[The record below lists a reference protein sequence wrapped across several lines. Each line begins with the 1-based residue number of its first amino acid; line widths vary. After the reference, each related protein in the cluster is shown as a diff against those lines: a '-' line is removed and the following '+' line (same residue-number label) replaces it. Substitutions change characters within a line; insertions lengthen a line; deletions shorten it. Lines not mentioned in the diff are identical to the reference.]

1 KPFRRAEELEQKRQK
16 LREIQRSIEEL
27 YDQKP
32 WRDVRKLASRLETL
46 KPVMTFV
53 QGCAY
58 DIAEIRQSM
67 ADVAPNKAAFD
78 RWLLALP
85 NPGIVQLNDHDDIA
99 RRGNPE
105 VYVHDHKTG
114 RYYSDLMMKQGWE
127 PKAANV
133 PPITAFIEAEAQTEG
148 HINGYDL
155 EEVVML
161 EMAKSADLAQQDYGE
176 LYAEQQAHAEGGASA
191 SIGERLKIDGI
202 SLEARKH
209 AEDLVSHWTDFAN
222 DRTDFQT
229 LAENSHVEYV
239 RDPQNAR
246 AGIIYMNSH
255 ARRFYEL
262 ILSEENE
269 KDVSF
274 EVLATPGHNLVEH
287 QKLLD
292 KYMVT
297 YTANPD
303 AVRAMNAIKEAISLA
318 QADGVDGAVFFDV
331 HLPGEYWEQASAHE
345 GFHVWQYGAPELSD
359 GWVERQPGYDQ
370 IRAELLARN
379 YEDDPA
385 ALAREWAAYAVMDD
399 LERFGFTRDE
409 GARFLHAYFS
419 EIINQGGIDALDR
432 VGNVSP
438 RAQSIIETKRWRHAR
453 NQSQS
458 QQQARTEAGG
468 PGASPGPETSEI
480 TTGRGPAGDRI
491 SLQGRSGNGRER
503 AGRATDGAE
512 VGRDQLAG
520 STEALKPDCY
530 YEAQGF
536 IPINPASG
544 LHLDSRLAE
553 QGFSNE
559 NTIQRRDATTEAL
572 MTALQTISNIEAP
585 DPSGRRSL
593 KELSATVGRI
603 ALAALAHA
611 GGAEAI
617 QDKEVGAA
625 LGQIAGIMA
634 SDQQG
639 RLLSLQ
645 ERIDDAVKIARA
657 TIIAN
662 RGDTF
667 DCLALEP
674 VSETLC
680 CR

>member
-1 KPFRRAEELEQKRQK
+1 
-16 LREIQRSIEEL
+16 
-27 YDQKP
+27 
-32 WRDVRKLASRLETL
+32 
-46 KPVMTFV
+46 
-53 QGCAY
+53 
-58 DIAEIRQSM
+58 
-67 ADVAPNKAAFD
+67 
-78 RWLLALP
+78 
-85 NPGIVQLNDHDDIA
+85 
-99 RRGNPE
+99 
-105 VYVHDHKTG
+105 
-114 RYYSDLMMKQGWE
+114 
-127 PKAANV
+127 
-133 PPITAFIEAEAQTEG
+133 
-148 HINGYDL
+148 
-155 EEVVML
+155 
-161 EMAKSADLAQQDYGE
+161 MAKSVDLAQQAYGE
-176 LYAEQQAHAEGGASA
+176 LYAEQQAQAEGGASA
-191 SIGERLKIDGI
+191 SMGERLKINGI

-209 AEDLVSHWTDFAN
+209 AEDLVSYWTDFAN

-229 LAENSHVEYV
+229 LVENSHVEYV

-262 ILSEENE
+262 ILSEETE

-274 EVLATPGHNLVEH
+274 AVLATPGHNLVEH

-292 KYMVT
+292 KYMAT

-318 QADGVDGAVFFDV
+318 QADGVDGVVFFDV
-331 HLPGEYWEQASAHE
+331 HLPGEYWEQAAAHE

-385 ALAREWAAYAVMDD
+385 AIAREWAAYAVTDD

-419 EIINQGGIDALDR
+419 EIINQGGIDAMDR

-503 AGRATDGAE
+503 GGRAPDGAE

-520 STEALKPDCY
+520 STEALKPV
-530 YEAQGF
+530 
-536 IPINPASG
+536 
-544 LHLDSRLAE
+544 RL
-553 QGFSNE
+553 
-559 NTIQRRDATTEAL
+559 L
-572 MTALQTISNIEAP
+572 
-585 DPSGRRSL
+585 
-593 KELSATVGRI
+593 RI
-603 ALAALAHA
+603 A
-611 GGAEAI
+611 
-617 QDKEVGAA
+617 
-625 LGQIAGIMA
+625 
-634 SDQQG
+634 
-639 RLLSLQ
+639 RLHTYQSGFRFTPRL
-645 ERIDDAVKIARA
+645 RP
-657 TIIAN
+657 
-662 RGDTF
+662 G
-667 DCLALEP
+667 
-674 VSETLC
+674 
-680 CR
+680 